1 MEEDDNDD
9 ESEISGPKAKMANL
23 NRNESR
29 ALLAGLESEKLAA
42 SIRSIPI
49 DRNYGL
55 SEKPSIQSGLNQT
68 IYDPSFLLPGKSLFN
83 LYVLFLCIHCKL
95 Y

>member
-1 MEEDDNDD
+1 MEDDDNDD

-49 DRNYGL
+49 DRSYSL
-55 SEKPSIQSGLNQT
+55 SEKPSIQSGLDQT
-68 IYDPSFLLPGKSLFN
+68 IYDPSFLLPGKNLFN
-83 LYVLFLCIHCKL
+83 
-95 Y
+95 